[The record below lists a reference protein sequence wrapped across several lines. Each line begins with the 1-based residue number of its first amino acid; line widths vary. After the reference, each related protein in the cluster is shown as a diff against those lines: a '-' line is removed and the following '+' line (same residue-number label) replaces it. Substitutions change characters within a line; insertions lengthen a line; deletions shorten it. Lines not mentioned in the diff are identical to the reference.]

1 MAQRL
6 KYQPPMRETRVQ
18 SLDREDTLEKEMATH
33 SSILAWR
40 IPWTEEP
47 GGLQSTG
54 SQRVGHDSVR
64 LHCHFHGASQVALVL
79 KNFPSKAGDTRDAG
93 SVPGLGRSKFYLFL
107 PRLGLHCCTRA
118 YSRQASRSFSLV
130 VGWRASVV
138 AAQGA
143 LSRRLSNCHWRAP
156 QGRFSSGGGLRI
168 SCSGT
173 CTIFLDQ
180 GSNPRSLLWQ
190 TDS

>member
-1 MAQRL
+1 MD
-6 KYQPPMRETRVQ
+6 YSPRVRKE
-18 SLDREDTLEKEMATH
+18 SDTT
-33 SSILAWR
+33 
-40 IPWTEEP
+40 
-47 GGLQSTG
+47 
-54 SQRVGHDSVR
+54 VR

-143 LSRRLSNCHWRAP
+143 LSRRLSNCHWQAP

-173 CTIFLDQ
+173 CTIFPNQGPSPCPWHWQADSYPLYHQ
-180 GSNPRSLLWQ
+180 GSPGMVNFFKPFK
-190 TDS
+190 